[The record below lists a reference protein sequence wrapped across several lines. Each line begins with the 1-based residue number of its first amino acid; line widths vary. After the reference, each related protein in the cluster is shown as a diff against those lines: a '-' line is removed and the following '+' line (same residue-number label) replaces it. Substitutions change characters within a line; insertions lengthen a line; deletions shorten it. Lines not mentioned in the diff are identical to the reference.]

1 VPSPTTPTLTAA
13 ILSVEEAAAAAR
25 REGMKL
31 SLFAALV
38 LLAVCG
44 ALAEV
49 ARGRRPALARR
60 PE

>member
-1 VPSPTTPTLTAA
+1 VPNPTTPTFTAA
-13 ILSVEEAAAAAR
+13 ILAVEEATAAAR
-25 REGMKL
+25 RVGMKL